1 MNNLFNFNI
10 FKADFMLNLFSS
22 NLSTLSKYL
31 FASFFCYMLGCTH
44 TRFSP
49 AYHIFVETNE
59 EYLTSLCKQCQEILN
74 ENQTALFFLVNLKIF
89 FILSLFFES
98 IQCLIIHILWLDVVY
113 PVLHDVRYKLSYRI
127 FCFNRIASY

>member
-10 FKADFMLNLFSS
+10 FKADFMLNLFSFQPIHTFEIS
-22 NLSTLSKYL
+22 ICVL
-31 FASFFCYMLGCTH
+31 FLVICWVVPH

-74 ENQTALFFLVNLKIF
+74 ENQTALFF
-89 FILSLFFES
+89 
-98 IQCLIIHILWLDVVY
+98 W
-113 PVLHDVRYKLSYRI
+113 
-127 FCFNRIASY
+127 